1 MIASSLSLDE
11 ADADSEFRPHPV
23 LPPQQQQH
31 RTHHERMRRLKSL
44 FRRTNPNSS
53 DLIVTSEIG
62 EEVSAENKKHTV
74 LKEDECEDD
83 SVIGESASLH
93 PHLGRSRIG
102 TETSVENPTC
112 IENPDRSNSFEEEL
126 FRGLPRDDDGRGEE
140 DDDVILSD
148 DVKMSA
154 SQRMSA
160 AR

>member
-1 MIASSLSLDE
+1 
-11 ADADSEFRPHPV
+11 
-23 LPPQQQQH
+23 
-31 RTHHERMRRLKSL
+31 MRRLKSL

-62 EEVSAENKKHTV
+62 EEVSAETKKHAV

-83 SVIGESASLH
+83 SVIGKSSCLH
-93 PHLGRSRIG
+93 PPHLGRSRIG

-112 IENPDRSNSFEEEL
+112 IENPDRNNSFEEEL
-126 FRGLPRDDDGRGEE
+126 FRGLPRDDGNGE
-140 DDDVILSD
+140 DDDEVLLSD